1 MTIVVLGDSL
11 TSGHGIG
18 QAAAFPAVLQ
28 TKLNAARLPYRI
40 VNAGIS
46 GDTTAG
52 GVRRIANALH
62 DQVCVLLI
70 ALGINDGLRGIP
82 VAQMKANL
90 ATIIRTAQ
98 GRGIRV
104 LLCRMEALPIYGW
117 DYTFSF
123 RRAFDELAAEYQLP
137 LVAFFLESVLG
148 NKALMQAD
156 CVHPNAAGA
165 SAIADRVWPY
175 LRAEL
180 GAPVAERDIAER

>member
-18 QAAAFPAVLQ
+18 QAASFPSVLQ
-28 TKLNAARLPYRI
+28 AKLDAARLPYQI

-52 GVRRIANALH
+52 GVRRVTSLLH
-62 DQVCVLLI
+62 DQVSVLLL

-82 VAQMKANL
+82 VAQMKSNL

-104 LLCRMEALPIYGW
+104 LLCRMEALPIYGP
-117 DYTFSF
+117 DYAVSF
-123 RRAFDELAAEYQLP
+123 RRAFDELAAEYQIS
-137 LVAFFLESVLG
+137 LVPFFLESVIG
-148 NKALMQAD
+148 NRTLMQAD
-156 CVHPNAAGA
+156 CVHPNGAGCR
-165 SAIADRVWPY
+165 AIAERVWPH

-180 GAPVAERDIAER
+180 GAPLVERDIAER

>member
-18 QAAAFPAVLQ
+18 QAAAFPSVLQ
-28 TKLNAARLPYRI
+28 AKLDAARLPYRI

-52 GVRRIANALH
+52 GVRRLTNLLH
-62 DQVCVLLI
+62 DQVSVLLI

-98 GRGIRV
+98 ARGIRV
-104 LLCRMEALPIYGW
+104 LVCR
-117 DYTFSF
+117 
-123 RRAFDELAAEYQLP
+123 
-137 LVAFFLESVLG
+137 
-148 NKALMQAD
+148 
-156 CVHPNAAGA
+156 
-165 SAIADRVWPY
+165 
-175 LRAEL
+175 
-180 GAPVAERDIAER
+180 